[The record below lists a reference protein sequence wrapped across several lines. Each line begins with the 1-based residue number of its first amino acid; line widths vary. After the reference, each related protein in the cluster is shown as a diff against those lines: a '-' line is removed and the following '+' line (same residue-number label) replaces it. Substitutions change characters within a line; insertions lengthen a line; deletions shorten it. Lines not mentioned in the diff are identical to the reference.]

1 MSHTLRHHRL
11 PSFWSLM
18 NLQKK
23 SLVPVLIWQMCMRV
37 YVYGGAAWMD
47 EWRMGGDGARG
58 ATLGEVFKDVDT
70 SVCQCAWY
78 CGSTTMARS
87 NSPWISAR
95 PISCHSGAGLYG
107 RPIHAPKPRSAANPM
122 SEEADLWLHSH
133 TWFHYALVKRLR
145 LLQTRRCRCSVSSG
159 EDADGRT
166 GEGRDEGKRHEER
179 K

>member
-23 SLVPVLIWQMCMRV
+23 KAWCQYWYDECVCVYMCM
-37 YVYGGAAWMD
+37 GGSVD

-70 SVCQCAWY
+70 SFCQCAWY

-166 GEGRDEGKRHEER
+166 GEGKDEGKRHEER